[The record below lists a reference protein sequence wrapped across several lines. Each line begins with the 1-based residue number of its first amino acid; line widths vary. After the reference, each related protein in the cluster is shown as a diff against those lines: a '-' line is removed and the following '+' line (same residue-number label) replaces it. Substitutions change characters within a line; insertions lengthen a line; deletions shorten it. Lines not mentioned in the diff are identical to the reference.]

1 MDDSS
6 NFVNVY
12 FWVILEHVCQALVS
26 KMNISR
32 ITSEWSHIFIIAI
45 MTAKL
50 ENCFI
55 LFNNKYVMSSTYN
68 FY

>member
-1 MDDSS
+1 MNDSQ
-6 NFVNVY
+6 NFVNVCI
-12 FWVILEHVCQALVS
+12 WVILETVCQALVS
-26 KMNISR
+26 KMDISP
-32 ITSEWSHIFIIAI
+32 IISEWSHIFIMAT

-55 LFNNKYVMSSTYN
+55 LFINKNVLSSSYN

>member
-1 MDDSS
+1 MTLKTLLM
-6 NFVNVY
+6 FAFELAVY
-12 FWVILEHVCQALVS
+12 QGLVS
-26 KMNISR
+26 KMNIYP
-32 ITSEWSHIFIIAI
+32 ITSEWSHIFIITT

-55 LFNNKYVMSSTYN
+55 LFINKNVVSSSS